1 MKWPH
6 AIYVVNN
13 QSELYSLPYEVGCV
27 AICKDTDTQW
37 LYGKT
42 LGWMK
47 ISEPEDKKET
57 SIKGKTNFHH
67 NCPNCG
73 APINPHKEKCEYCD
87 TYYFNEP
94 TKSQE
99 KENLDELMHKWES
112 FPPIPTAEPLTT
124 WR

>member
-6 AIYVVNN
+6 GIYIVKN
-13 QSELYSLPYEVGCV
+13 QSELGFLPHEVGCV

-42 LGWMK
+42 LGWIK

-57 SIKGKTNFHH
+57 SAKEKTNFYH

-73 APINPHKEKCEYCD
+73 APINLHKEKCEYCD

-99 KENLDELMHKWES
+99 KENFDELMRKWES

>member
-1 MKWPH
+1 MKWSH
-6 AIYVVNN
+6 GVYIINN
-13 QSELYSLPYEVGCV
+13 QSELYSLPHKTGYT
-27 AICKDTDTQW
+27 AICKDTGALW
-37 LYGKT
+37 IYGTT
-42 LGWMK
+42 LGWIK
-47 ISEPEDKKET
+47 ISEPEDKKEIP
-57 SIKGKTNFHH
+57 IKEKTNFYR

-73 APINPHKEKCEYCD
+73 APINLYKEKCEYCD